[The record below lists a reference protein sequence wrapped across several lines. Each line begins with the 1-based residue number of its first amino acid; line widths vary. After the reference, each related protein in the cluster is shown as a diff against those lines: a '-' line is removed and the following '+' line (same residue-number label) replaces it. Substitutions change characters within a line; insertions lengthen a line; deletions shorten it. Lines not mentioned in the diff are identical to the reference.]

1 MLGFSYSSSNKSKVH
16 LRPKKKEEMRIAR
29 LGPINQEKPAV
40 IVSDTEAVFIDDVIS
55 DFNRIELEN
64 SAISK
69 VEKIDLSSR
78 PKVKISDFRIGSPVA
93 RPTKVICVGLN
104 YAKHA
109 VESGMTAP
117 AEPVIFMKA
126 PDTVIGANDDVV
138 VPPNSQKTDYEV
150 ELCIVIGN
158 NALYLK
164 SPEDAASHI
173 LGYTISQDI
182 SERHWQIERSGQW
195 VKGKSF
201 PTFNPMGPWIVT
213 KDELAKNGLDP
224 SNLALSCTIDGEVRQ
239 NSRTDDL
246 IFGIN
251 HCVWYISQFMELKAG
266 DVINTGTPAGVGM
279 GFKPEKYLK
288 GGENIVTT
296 IEGIGTIKN
305 KVVNYK

>member
-1 MLGFSYSSSNKSKVH
+1 MLRFSYSSSSTPKLH
-16 LRPKKKEEMRIAR
+16 LNGNVRIMRITR
-29 LGPINQEKPAV
+29 LGQLNKEKPAV
-40 IVSDTEAVFIDDVIS
+40 IVSDTEAIFVDDLIS
-55 DFNRIELEN
+55 DFNRVELEN
-64 SAISK
+64 GAIAK
-69 VEKIDLSSR
+69 LAQADLSSR
-78 PKVKISDFRIGSPVA
+78 PKVKIADHRIGSPVA

-109 VESGMTAP
+109 VESGMQAP
-117 AEPVIFMKA
+117 PEPVIFMKA
-126 PDTVIGANDDVV
+126 PDTVIGPNDDVV
-138 VPPNSQKTDYEV
+138 LPPNSTKTDYEV
-150 ELCIVIGN
+150 ELCVVIGK

-164 SPEDAASHI
+164 SPDEAAAYI

-182 SERHWQIERSGQW
+182 SERHWQVERSGQW

-213 KDELAKNGLDP
+213 ADELKQKNLDP
-224 SNLALSCTIDGEVRQ
+224 NNLALSCTIDGEVRQ
-239 NSRTDDL
+239 NSRTNDL

-266 DVINTGTPAGVGM
+266 DVINTGTPEGVGM

>member
-40 IVSDTEAVFIDDVIS
+40 IVSDTEAVFVDDVIS

-69 VEKIDLSSR
+69 VEKIDLSTR

-150 ELCIVIGN
+150 ELCVVIGK

-164 SPEDAASHI
+164 SPEDAAAHI

>member
-1 MLGFSYSSSNKSKVH
+1 
-16 LRPKKKEEMRIAR
+16 MRIAR

-40 IVSDTEAVFIDDVIS
+40 IVSDTEAVFVDDVIS

-64 SAISK
+64 LAISK
-69 VEKIDLSSR
+69 VEKLDLSSR
-78 PKVKISDFRIGSPVA
+78 SKVKISDFRIGSPVA

-150 ELCIVIGN
+150 ELCVVIGK
-158 NALYLK
+158 NAFYLK

-224 SNLALSCTIDGEVRQ
+224 SSLALSCTIDGEVRQ

>member
-1 MLGFSYSSSNKSKVH
+1 
-16 LRPKKKEEMRIAR
+16 MRIAR
-29 LGPINQEKPAV
+29 LGQIYKEKPAV
-40 IVSDTEAVFIDDVIS
+40 VVSDTEAVFVDDLIS
-55 DFNRIELEN
+55 DFNRVELEN
-64 SAISK
+64 GAM
-69 VEKIDLSSR
+69 EKLAKADLSAR
-78 PKVKISDFRIGSPVA
+78 PKVKISDYRIGSPVA

-109 VESGMTAP
+109 AETGATPP
-117 AEPVIFMKA
+117 AEPVVFMKA
-126 PDTVIGANDDVV
+126 PDTVIGPNDEIV
-138 VPPNSQKTDYEV
+138 VPPNSLKTDYEV
-150 ELCIVIGN
+150 ELCVVIGK

-164 SPEDAASHI
+164 SPEDASNYI
-173 LGYTISQDI
+173 LGYTISQDV

-201 PTFNPMGPWIVT
+201 PSFNPMGPWIVT
-213 KDELAKNGLDP
+213 AAELAKNKLDP
-224 SNLALSCTIDGEVRQ
+224 NNLALSCTIDGEVRQ
-239 NSRTDDL
+239 NSRTNDL

-251 HCVWYISQFMELKAG
+251 HCIWYISQFMELKAG
-266 DVINTGTPAGVGM
+266 DVINTGTPEGVGM

>member
-69 VEKIDLSSR
+69 VEKLDLSTR

-150 ELCIVIGN
+150 ELCVVIGK

-164 SPEDAASHI
+164 SPEDAAAHI

-266 DVINTGTPAGVGM
+266 DVVNTGTPAGVGM